1 MNVPCRSKTPIIHAP
16 SLESL
21 CHCRSNPASSS
32 FPMTTVGW
40 GALARAVAAETV
52 TATSEPTATV
62 PERSNVRRFRAAM
75 RTGIRC
81 SAGVSE
87 GSAGTSAQ
95 VPAADEAR
103 HRDALCAPALLTG
116 IGPRSLARASKRSAD
131 SVSGGVPPDA
141 PQTAEQPTSQRPRRT
156 LLDPA
161 ASSPSRSYERGAH
174 GCVAK

>member
-1 MNVPCRSKTPIIHAP
+1 
-16 SLESL
+16 
-21 CHCRSNPASSS
+21 
-32 FPMTTVGW
+32 MTTVGW

-62 PERSNVRRFRAAM
+62 PESSNVRRFRAAM

-87 GSAGTSAQ
+87 LGQYLGT

-103 HRDALCAPALLTG
+103 HRDALYAPALLTG
-116 IGPRSLARASKRSAD
+116 IGPRSLPRASKRSAD

-141 PQTAEQPTSQRPRRT
+141 PQTAEQPTP
-156 LLDPA
+156 
-161 ASSPSRSYERGAH
+161 
-174 GCVAK
+174 